1 MKLPPLRLA
10 ASLAVA
16 LALPSL
22 AGCRPASAPAGSA
35 PAQAKRYTVR
45 GEVVRLPEAGAP
57 SQSQEVSIRHEA
69 IPDFEDR
76 QGAVVGMS
84 AMVMPFRVGSGVSL
98 AGLEPGDRIR
108 FRFAVDWSSNRIE
121 LESIEELPRE
131 TALDFGPAAR

>member
-1 MKLPPLRLA
+1 MKTPPPRLA

-16 LALPSL
+16 LALPVL
-22 AGCRPASAPAGSA
+22 AGCRPASAPAASA

-45 GEVVRLPEAGAP
+45 GEVVRLPESGAP
-57 SQSQEVSIRHEA
+57 SPEISIRHEA

-121 LESIEELPRE
+121 LESVEELPRA